1 LKKTNWIIALVL
13 AIVFVFLFYKQSL
26 GYNVLLFSGL
36 YILADAILNKSKS
49 KLIWLFR
56 SGVLAM
62 AVFYIL
68 NASTSS
74 IWMLFVSWALLYA
87 AHAIQHSKNVAL
99 LLTHWPFV
107 WTKSEIY
114 AYLDILNYYYSPL
127 NAKLITDKIAKSK
140 AQSWIKTEALYVRI
154 FNGLKVKKK
163 IKNKL
168 LNELDSRFATILV
181 YDRMGKL
188 NEVPKAYI
196 TNEALAKLVIRNYFI
211 EDGEAPSVINIL
223 GTIDHNGKIVYV
235 TSCAYGEAWDKYI
248 GLVGDF
254 GTNGVD
260 IKSIKAYT
268 DWNIVEEDWKAQAL
282 KLLADFDE
290 FAF

>member
-1 LKKTNWIIALVL
+1 M
-13 AIVFVFLFYKQSL
+13 
-26 GYNVLLFSGL
+26 
-36 YILADAILNKSKS
+36 
-49 KLIWLFR
+49 IWLETWNFFGIFKDSLAFGAAHFTRLQRFMSNNSYR
-56 SGVLAM
+56 SELLGLASTL
-62 AVFYIL
+62 AKNKEGLEVIKQNEASVFSFL
-68 NASTSS
+68 NADVDEYVK
-74 IWMLFVSWALLYA
+74 MLKVDEFSY
-87 AHAIQHSKNVAL
+87 K
-99 LLTHWPFV
+99 P
-107 WTKSEIY
+107 EIY